1 MATDKK
7 VTFQSAI
14 DFIAK
19 LSTAIKQ
26 GGAYTVE
33 LGPYAS
39 SVKVT
44 RGSTATSGTLQKA
57 LLIGGL
63 AVGAV
68 LLLVL
73 LKD

>member
-14 DFIAK
+14 DFIGMAVEQ
-19 LSTAIKQ
+19 IKQ
-26 GGAYTVE
+26 GGTFNVE

-44 RGSTATSGTLQKA
+44 RGSTAAAGTLQKA
-57 LLIGGL
+57 LIIGGL